1 MNHPLLGDAENVVD
15 EDVDHQTGGQHV
27 GEEEEAVPSDS
38 EQLIDAQPSADEYKA
53 AILDSLKQQMGSALD
68 DPKTL
73 TAIQEQVAIA
83 VDTVIV
89 ESPELGAE
97 AKLNKMT
104 EKIVL
109 VRNLRDIAQG
119 LQQATEE
126 LQKGTAP
133 DAVYGYII
141 GQLKQNPVFWD
152 IFRSNDYDQL
162 LAIIHPFVQ
171 TGGVRFDYGFL
182 TRDEVRAVCTEL
194 IARIHAD

>member
-1 MNHPLLGDAENVVD
+1 MPMDNTQQIPSDMFFGED
-15 EDVDHQTGGQHV
+15 E
-27 GEEEEAVPSDS
+27 EPVPSDS
-38 EQLIDAQPSADEYKA
+38 EELIDAQPSADEYKS

-73 TAIQEQVAIA
+73 TAIQEQVGIA
-83 VDTVIV
+83 VDTVMV
-89 ESPELGAE
+89 ERPDLGAE
-97 AKLNKMT
+97 GKLNKMT

-162 LAIIHPFVQ
+162 LAIINPFVQ

-182 TRDEVRAVCTEL
+182 TRDEVRVVCTEL
-194 IARIHAD
+194 IARIHAE